1 MLPPTG
7 AVEGFAGLVQ
17 PWASFYADHR
27 WLQTT
32 ITFAHLSGIFLGGG
46 FAMATDRDTFIAMST
61 ARLSGQIRHLGRIRS
76 VHKPVMLGLV
86 LALGSGFLLFLAD
99 VEQFSGSVVFWV
111 KMALLGA
118 LLTNGYLL
126 KRTEETLNAGD
137 PDSPALWNRLWTI
150 SVASM
155 VLWLSLILLGT
166 LLAVG

>member
-1 MLPPTG
+1 MLPSTG

-17 PWASFYADHR
+17 PWASLYADHR

-46 FAMATDRDTFIAMST
+46 FAMATDRDTFIAMSN

-86 LALGSGFLLFLAD
+86 LALTSGFLLFLAD
-99 VEQFSGSVVFWV
+99 VEQFSGSVIFWV
-111 KMALLGA
+111 KMALLAA

-126 KRTEETLNAGD
+126 KRTEEILAAGD
-137 PDSPALWNRLWTI
+137 PDSPVLWSRLWKI

-166 LLAVG
+166 LLAV